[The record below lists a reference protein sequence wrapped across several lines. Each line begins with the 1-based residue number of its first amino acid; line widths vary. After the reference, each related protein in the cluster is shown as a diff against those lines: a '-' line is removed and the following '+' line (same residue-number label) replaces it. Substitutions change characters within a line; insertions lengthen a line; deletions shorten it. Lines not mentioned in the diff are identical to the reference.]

1 MSYRPYGYSYPVPAP
16 AAAVYASALTLE
28 FLAKDLGY
36 VYANGCWTYPNQSY
50 GNELCTVSQ
59 QSQVMVPSLNCV
71 GDNTTYDLQIA
82 VSVLQS
88 IAIVGLGANYSL
100 PAAVLGS
107 TAVPSAQA
115 QLDYQ
120 AAKMY
125 LGKSF
130 SLMNST
136 SQNTVITDY
145 RRING
150 LASNNFNI
158 LTVIDNTLA
167 TTTWPLIYWSPGTV
181 VTFKTILLQD
191 SILGFLFDGITT
203 NPVCL
208 LQTSLVASVSP
219 SIFSGQ
225 LIVSPGVG
233 TPLGVI
239 MNACCQATPLIGNV
253 VGGGLIPLFTGPV
266 LPGSTTIVLP
276 GTGGAGGYKFL
287 GCNVPV
293 GTPISW
299 FTSASVGGGG
309 ALTPVPGLSFP
320 AALGNLVAQF
330 NVQVSRGVVV
340 PAVGTAPFTRC
351 SNVLDTIPTGATAV
365 VGVPAVFTTTSVV
378 AASLSSYTLQVNYS

>member
-82 VSVLQS
+82 LSVLQS
-88 IAIVGLGANYSL
+88 IAIVGLGANFSL
-100 PAAVLGS
+100 PPAVLGS
-107 TAVPSAQA
+107 TSVPSAQA

-136 SQNTVITDY
+136 SQSTTITDY
-145 RRING
+145 RKING
-150 LASNNFNI
+150 LPSNNFNI

-167 TTTWPLIYWSPGTV
+167 TTTWPLIVWGPGTV
-181 VTFKTILLQD
+181 VTFKTILIQD

-203 NPVCL
+203 APVCL
-208 LQTSLVASVSP
+208 FQTPLVLSVSP
-219 SIFSGQ
+219 SVFSGQ
-225 LIVSPGVG
+225 LIPAANPIAAYPTAS
-233 TPLGVI
+233 
-239 MNACCQATPLIGNV
+239 NALCTATPLIGKV
-253 VGGGLIPLFTGPV
+253 LINTAIPFFTGPV
-266 LPGSTTIVLP
+266 VAGLITIQLP
-276 GTGGAGGYKFL
+276 GTGGASGFRFL

-299 FTSASVGGGG
+299 FTSATVGGGG
-309 ALTPVPGLSFP
+309 ALTAVAGLTFPG
-320 AALGNLVAQF
+320 ALGNLVAQF
-330 NVQVSRGVVV
+330 NVQVPRGTAV
-340 PAVGTAPFTRC
+340 PAIGSVPFTR
-351 SNVLDTIPTGATAV
+351 SSSVLDFDPAGVASTGTAFVTTFVSAAT
-365 VGVPAVFTTTSVV
+365 
-378 AASLSSYTLQVNYS
+378 LSSYTLQVNYS